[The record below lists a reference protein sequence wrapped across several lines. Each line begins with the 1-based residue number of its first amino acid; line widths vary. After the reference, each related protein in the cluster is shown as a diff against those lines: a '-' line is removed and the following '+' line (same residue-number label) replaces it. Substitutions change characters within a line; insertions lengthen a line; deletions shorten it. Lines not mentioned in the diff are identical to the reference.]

1 MGVCVDF
8 SRYIICVPERHFPTM
23 IYSVEIDW
31 KDGTTTVK
39 EVKMRKCK
47 THNAI
52 LKQMDRV
59 VDAML
64 FELRGTDYQRL
75 TVSPIYA

>member
-8 SRYIICVPERHFPTM
+8 SRYIICVPNRHFPTM
-23 IYSVEIDW
+23 IYTVEIDW
-31 KDGTTTVK
+31 KDGSTTVK
-39 EVKMRKCK
+39 SVKMRKCK

-59 VDAML
+59 VDSMRL
-64 FELRGTDYQRL
+64 ELRGTNYQGFI
-75 TVSPIYA
+75 VYPVCA